1 MGTHSDRYFLE
12 KKQHTQKFSG
22 TKNSTYNIG
31 SIRQEESF
39 DTVCLSHIVLFLID
53 TSF

>member
-1 MGTHSDRYFLE
+1 MGARSDRYFLE

-39 DTVCLSHIVLFLID
+39 DTVC
-53 TSF
+53 